1 MKKVEGRILFISPHF
16 MGYEQAIKSAL
27 EARGFGVDFYDD
39 RPSNGFWGK
48 AIIRTNKKFYAYQI
62 NRYYENIWL
71 QIKDRKYA
79 YFLAL
84 TIEAM
89 PLWFLK
95 RLKDRLTSTVFL
107 FYTWDSV
114 RNKKDTLVYL
124 NYFNRAF
131 SFDKE
136 DCCNDVR
143 LTFLPLFYMN
153 SYAQIREQENYKYDF
168 CFIGTAHSDRYSLLC
183 SLKKLIA
190 GLGRTSFWYMYLQSR
205 KLYVLYKITNSGFK
219 NARMS
224 EFHYEPLS
232 NKDILH
238 IIEQSRIV
246 IDIQHPKQTGLTM
259 RTIEMLGAK
268 RKLITTNADVKLYD
282 FYRPENISVID
293 RKSPKLDEVF
303 LKSNYVSIDEG
314 IYRKYSIDNWL
325 DNVFG
330 I

>member
-1 MKKVEGRILFISPHF
+1 
-16 MGYEQAIKSAL
+16 
-27 EARGFGVDFYDD
+27 
-39 RPSNGFWGK
+39 
-48 AIIRTNKKFYAYQI
+48 
-62 NRYYENIWL
+62 
-71 QIKDRKYA
+71 
-79 YFLAL
+79 
-84 TIEAM
+84 
-89 PLWFLK
+89 
-95 RLKDRLTSTVFL
+95 
-107 FYTWDSV
+107 
-114 RNKKDTLVYL
+114 
-124 NYFNRAF
+124 
-131 SFDKE
+131 
-136 DCCNDVR
+136 
-143 LTFLPLFYMN
+143 
-153 SYAQIREQENYKYDF
+153 
-168 CFIGTAHSDRYSLLC
+168 
-183 SLKKLIA
+183 
-190 GLGRTSFWYMYLQSR
+190 
-205 KLYVLYKITNSGFK
+205 
-219 NARMS
+219 MS